1 MSLSDIAE
9 GVATTRSQRDRG
21 VAVVDRTET
30 PLSAVLDEHAEA
42 LPCDVETATTLL
54 EAYRGGASVG
64 DAATRGGVPPTT
76 AAKTLHLLG
85 FEGLSP
91 LSPLQR
97 DICRDWLAGDLSRT
111 DAREL
116 VNVGEREF
124 ALGAYVETHD
134 PLSGVGEAIED
145 ALSSSGD
152 AMVEKREALAETM
165 TQASDFL

>member
-9 GVATTRSQRDRG
+9 GVATTRTQQDPG

-30 PLSAVLDEHAEA
+30 PLSAVLEEYAEN
-42 LPCDVETATTLL
+42 LPCDVETASALI

-64 DAATRGGVPPTT
+64 DAGKRSGVPPTT

-111 DAREL
+111 AASELADA
-116 VNVGEREF
+116 GEREF

-134 PLSGVGEAIED
+134 PIPGAGEAIED
-145 ALSSSGD
+145 ALSSSED

-165 TQASDFL
+165 SEASDFL